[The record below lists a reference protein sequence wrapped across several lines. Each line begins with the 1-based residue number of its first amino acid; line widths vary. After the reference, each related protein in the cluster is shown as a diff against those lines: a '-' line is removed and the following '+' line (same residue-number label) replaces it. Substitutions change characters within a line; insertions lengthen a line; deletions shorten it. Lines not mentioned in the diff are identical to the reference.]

1 MSFQYKQAI
10 IVRQDLKMSKGKTAA
25 QVAHAAVSSYIAAR
39 RRRQEWAESWMNEG
53 QKKVVLKAE
62 SMEEMLELKKMAD
75 IESLPNS
82 LIADAVH
89 RQGCRK
95 TEATLKGCP
104 NFELF
109 PYLLNPRRVPWHALL
124 RNSQAG
130 DWRHPQASTR

>member
-82 LIADAVH
+82 LIADA
-89 RQGCRK
+89 GL
-95 TEATLKGCP
+95 TELEPGTVTCLGIGPAPSQYIDKVAGRLK
-104 NFELF
+104 
-109 PYLLNPRRVPWHALL
+109 LL
-124 RNSQAG
+124 
-130 DWRHPQASTR
+130 